1 MSGARILPLSVFT
14 LISGGQAKASAL
26 NHSFHSQME
35 TFTHLLPTLLLLC
48 GLRDKGLQFA
58 KFQKKKQG
66 SVVLLSCFS
75 LANQVQLH
83 LSSEVTDSSLP
94 AAQALSRSGSEALT
108 ALTHLSLL
116 KEQVKSGA
124 LEFPSGGGVGC
135 FRHHLSGVSLIEN
148 EDNSNFMRASCLP
161 DIVLY
166 MYHLIKSSQQPY
178 E

>member
-1 MSGARILPLSVFT
+1 
-14 LISGGQAKASAL
+14 
-26 NHSFHSQME
+26 ME

-58 KFQKKKQG
+58 KFHQKKKKG
-66 SVVLLSCFS
+66 SVVLLSCFP

-94 AAQALSRSGSEALT
+94 AAQALSRSRSEALA

-124 LEFPSGGGVGC
+124 LEFPSGGGVGR

-148 EDNSNFMRASCLP
+148 EDNSNFMRASSLP

-166 MYHLIKSSQQPY
+166 MCHLIKSSQQPY